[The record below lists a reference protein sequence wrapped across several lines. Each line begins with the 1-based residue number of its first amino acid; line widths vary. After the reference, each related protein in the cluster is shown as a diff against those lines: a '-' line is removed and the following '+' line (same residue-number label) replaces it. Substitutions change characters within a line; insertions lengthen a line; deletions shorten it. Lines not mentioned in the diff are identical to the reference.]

1 VELSFYG
8 LKTRPFPLTKDP
20 AFLWFGPPYQ
30 EALATLRSAVLD
42 NAGFI
47 VLTGDIGAGKST
59 VVDALIQSLEA
70 QATVVGRITYPKPEL
85 PAFFRRLTD
94 VFHLRAAETREA
106 FLGEFRGFLAGAVA
120 RQHNVLLVIDEVRS
134 LPRELAAAVADLLD
148 VGERIGGDGENILN
162 VLVVDDGDPG
172 ADAVILGPP
181 VKVRCHLR
189 ALTEVEVGVY
199 LRHQLKAAGVD
210 RDLFTPDAARSIWAF
225 SGGRPGLVNM
235 SAYHTLLAAARQG
248 APLVEAHV
256 VEDYATTLGAAI
268 GPSSAPGRIERP
280 PRRSLAT
287 AASGRARI
295 VTAALTAGACL
306 LALAVTVDTYV
317 SPRLRTPGVRPSAA
331 TSGARGASA
340 PIVPAQVTTVPAAV
354 ESISVTMPVPDV
366 GAVAPGAAASPSSPV
381 SNSVKEPA
389 RKSGR
394 TETGPNRAP
403 ETAGAPAK
411 EAMSRP
417 RSPERSAAPRERAPA
432 PQARVQDDAAEPDPG
447 AIIDWL
453 LKQGSA
459 SEGHA
464 DPDRER

>member
-30 EALATLRSAVLD
+30 EALAILRSAVLD

-59 VVDALIQSLEA
+59 VADALIQTLETE
-70 QATVVGRITYPKPEL
+70 ATVVGRITYPKPEL

-106 FLGEFRGFLAGAVA
+106 FLGEFRGFLGDAAE

-148 VGERIGGDGENILN
+148 VGERIGGEGESILN

-172 ADAVILGPP
+172 ADAVLLGPP

-189 ALTEVEVGVY
+189 ALTETEVGVY
-199 LRHQLKAAGVD
+199 LRHQLKAAGVE
-210 RDLFTPDAARSIWAF
+210 RDLFTPEAAKSIWAF

-235 SAYHTLLAAARQG
+235 SAYHALLTAARQG
-248 APLVEAHV
+248 APLVEANV
-256 VEDYATTLGAAI
+256 VRDYATTLGASI
-268 GPSSAPGRIERP
+268 GNHSSAVRIERP
-280 PRRSLAT
+280 SRRSMGT

-295 VTAALTAGACL
+295 VTAALTAGVFL
-306 LALAVTVDTYV
+306 LALAVTVGTYV
-317 SPRLRTPGVRPSAA
+317 SPRLPTTSLRPSAA
-331 TSGARGASA
+331 AAGASDPSSA
-340 PIVPAQVTTVPAAV
+340 IVPARAITVPAAV
-354 ESISVTMPVPDV
+354 ESTSVKAPVSDV
-366 GAVAPGAAASPSSPV
+366 GAVAPAATAFPSSAV
-381 SNSVKEPA
+381 SNGVKDPV
-389 RKSGR
+389 RKPGR
-394 TETGPNRAP
+394 TESEPNRAP
-403 ETAGAPAK
+403 DAAGATAK
-411 EAMSRP
+411 EVSSQP
-417 RSPERSAAPRERAPA
+417 RSPERSPAPRERTATT
-432 PQARVQDDAAEPDPG
+432 QARVQNDAAEPDPG

-459 SEGHA
+459 GEGHA